1 MDYESKAIEKT
12 KASYLATAT
21 VDLTTGKRKFDML
34 DTITENNSQME
45 VKATL
50 FEKYGQVISK
60 MPENT
65 GDYDQDD
72 TQPTSDKIR
81 GTNVLD
87 SFASRTTQN
96 ARVPLNEPATIITS
110 TDDTTDELNSVQV
123 VTGANFSGKS
133 VYLKQIALIVYMAH
147 IGR

>member
-1 MDYESKAIEKT
+1 MDYESKANEKT

-21 VDLTTGKRKFDML
+21 VDSTNGKRKFDML

-45 VKATL
+45 GNATL
-50 FEKYGQVISK
+50 FEKYGQVTSK

-72 TQPTSDKIR
+72 TQPTSYAIR

-87 SFASRTTQN
+87 SSASRTTQN
-96 ARVPLNEPATIITS
+96 ARVPLNKSTTVITS